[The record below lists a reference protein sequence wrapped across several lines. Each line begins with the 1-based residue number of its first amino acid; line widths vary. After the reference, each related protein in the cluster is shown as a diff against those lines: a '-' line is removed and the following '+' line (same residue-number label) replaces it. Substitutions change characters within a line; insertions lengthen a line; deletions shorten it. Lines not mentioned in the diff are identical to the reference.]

1 MDRIRIAG
9 LIFDSLTNGEGLRD
23 VLFLQGCN
31 HACKGCQNP
40 HTHDITSGYEMSVEE
55 LVGLLED
62 HSINNKVTIS
72 GGEPFLQKD
81 ALLHLLYELKQLDFN
96 IWVYTGYKIEELMQD
111 DVSKACIDFIDVLVD
126 GKFEIDNMTEQDY
139 IGSANQRIIEVK
151 EWRKTL
157 KS

>member
-1 MDRIRIAG
+1 
-9 LIFDSLTNGEGLRD
+9 
-23 VLFLQGCN
+23 
-31 HACKGCQNP
+31 
-40 HTHDITSGYEMSVEE
+40 MSVEE
-55 LVGLLED
+55 LVELLGE

-111 DVSKACIDFIDVLVD
+111 DISKACIDFIDVLVD